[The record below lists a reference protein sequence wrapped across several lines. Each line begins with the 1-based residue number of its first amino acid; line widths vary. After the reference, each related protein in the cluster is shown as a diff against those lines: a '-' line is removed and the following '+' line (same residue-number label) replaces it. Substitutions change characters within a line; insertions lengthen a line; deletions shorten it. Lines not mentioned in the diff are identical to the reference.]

1 MTTPY
6 FPIAELSGADVAFG
20 PRNLF
25 AIMPKM
31 DAIPDEYRRG
41 GTVWNKLFSTWF
53 FRGLSKLDLTPKEG
67 VDQLKALLHVK
78 AIMGSFEPK
87 HEHKEA
93 ACAFLLSEWFTD
105 PKWEAAK

>member
-1 MTTPY
+1 MSAY
-6 FPIAELSGADVAFG
+6 FPIAELSDVDVVFG
-20 PRNLF
+20 PRDLF

-31 DAIPDEYRRG
+31 DAIPEDFKRRN
-41 GTVWNKLFSTWF
+41 TQWNEMVSTWF
-53 FRGLSKLDLTPKEG
+53 FRGLSKFELTPKEG
-67 VDQLKALLHVK
+67 VDQDKALRHVR
-78 AIMGSFEPK
+78 AIMGSFQPK